1 MAQKDPAFLF
11 YSQDFYVGTA
21 FLTHEQTGKY
31 IRLICAQHQHGR
43 LSEAMVLQICG
54 DLDLAVLS
62 KFERDENSM
71 YYNIRLETE
80 IQKRKKFSESRR
92 ENIKKRWD
100 TSVKQVNNT
109 SNTNELHMN
118 NTSNTLEDTS
128 VIHMEN
134 ENIYIESSIE
144 SSNNYT
150 GKEKEKGTTYP
161 KRKTKDFVVPTVQEV
176 IDYVVEKGYTEK
188 LAREIFD
195 YYTVADWKDAKGD
208 QVLNWKQKILGV
220 WLKNAQKRPNF
231 DTSPEND
238 TKIPGYVKEFHNN
251 PLMKRELINGVWE
264 YKSTPIGFKS

>member
-1 MAQKDPAFLF
+1 
-11 YSQDFYVGTA
+11 
-21 FLTHEQTGKY
+21 
-31 IRLICAQHQHGR
+31 
-43 LSEAMVLQICG
+43 
-54 DLDLAVLS
+54 
-62 KFERDENSM
+62 
-71 YYNIRLETE
+71 
-80 IQKRKKFSESRR
+80 
-92 ENIKKRWD
+92 
-100 TSVKQVNNT
+100 
-109 SNTNELHMN
+109 MN

-161 KRKTKDFVVPTVQEV
+161 KRKTKDFIVPTVQEV

-238 TKIPGYVKEFHNN
+238 TNIPGYVKEFHNN
-251 PLMKRELINGVWE
+251 PLMKREVINGVWE